1 MCKFGDIIV
10 VEEYIGDDGTKL
22 KQHSFVVIRD
32 EPGKIRGLN
41 YDLVASVMSSFK
53 SEEHRQKKLKYEE
66 NLEITSEDITGKYK
80 NGKSGYIKADQLFY
94 FDKSMVNYYV
104 LARIDEDL
112 MDELVQLVIELD
124 NKDKLK
130 INTQNLINV

>member
-1 MCKFGDIIV
+1 
-10 VEEYIGDDGTKL
+10 
-22 KQHSFVVIRD
+22 
-32 EPGKIRGLN
+32 
-41 YDLVASVMSSFK
+41 MSSLK

-66 NLEITSEDITGKYK
+66 NLEITSEDIIGKYK

-94 FDKSMVNYYV
+94 FDKSTVNYYV

-112 MDELVQLVIELD
+112 MDELELLVIELD

-130 INTQNLINV
+130 INTQNLINA